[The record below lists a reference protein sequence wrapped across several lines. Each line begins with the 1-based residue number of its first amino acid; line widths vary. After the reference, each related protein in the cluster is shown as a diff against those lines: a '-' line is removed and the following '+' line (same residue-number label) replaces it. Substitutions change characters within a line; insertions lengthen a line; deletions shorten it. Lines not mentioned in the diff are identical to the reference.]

1 MDTVLSIL
9 VLAAIALVIGAV
21 VLWRKGG
28 SPKQV
33 VLMLVLAVVMIGN
46 VLIWTVPDKD
56 GEAPVDALGRE
67 AGALAE

>member
-1 MDTVLSIL
+1 MDTILSIL
-9 VLAAIALVIGAV
+9 VLAALALVIGAV

-28 SPKQV
+28 SAKQV
-33 VLMLVLAVVMIGN
+33 MLMLILAGVMIGN

-56 GEAPVDALGRE
+56 GEAPIQK